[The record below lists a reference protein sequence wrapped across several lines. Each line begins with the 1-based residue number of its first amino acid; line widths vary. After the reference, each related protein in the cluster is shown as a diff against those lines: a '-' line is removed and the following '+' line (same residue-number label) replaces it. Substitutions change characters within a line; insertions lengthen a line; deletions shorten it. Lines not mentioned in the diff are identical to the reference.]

1 MDKHGKKVECK
12 ISYIPVSLCQY
23 PDKKLILVAVY
34 GLRKEPMLL
43 LTNLKMEE
51 KKELCLIVA
60 KIYLMRMED

>member
-1 MDKHGKKVECK
+1 MECK

-34 GLRKEPMLL
+34 GFGKELML